1 MGVIF
6 SAFQATQ
13 RKQALYSNAS
23 QRNPV
28 LSYTHYLGHLLDDV
42 VDLLEDEK
50 YVNKNVNEIK

>member
-1 MGVIF
+1 MPHNG
-6 SAFQATQ
+6 
-13 RKQALYSNAS
+13 
-23 QRNPV
+23 NPM